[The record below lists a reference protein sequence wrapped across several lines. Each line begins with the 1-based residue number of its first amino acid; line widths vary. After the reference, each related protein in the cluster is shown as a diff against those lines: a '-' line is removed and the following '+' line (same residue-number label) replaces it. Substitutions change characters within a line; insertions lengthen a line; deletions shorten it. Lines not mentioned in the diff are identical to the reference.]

1 MTKKKKYDPNKATMA
16 EKKAYVI
23 KRKKE
28 REAALRK
35 AMGK

>member
-1 MTKKKKYDPNKATMA
+1 MTKNKKYDPNKATMA

-35 AMGK
+35 AMGN